1 MTSMCRPI
9 PDRAALEA
17 AHRKLRTATP
27 LDAMLQ
33 NPTLKVVVEA
43 VARIHMRRGERVDF
57 KKLQANDH
65 D

>member
-1 MTSMCRPI
+1 MTAMHRIAPN
-9 PDRAALEA
+9 RAALEA

-27 LDAMLQ
+27 LDALLQ

-43 VARIHMRRGERVDF
+43 VARIHMRRGDRVDF